1 MIKGIGCR
9 EGCPKGSAGSVSWG
23 FRVTRTT
30 TLSQTD
36 RDIVRL
42 LYQGLGDAAIGRRLG
57 LGHRTVQR
65 RVQQLMRRWEAPGR
79 VALGA
84 RAQEL
89 GLFDDRGS
97 GERHGGA
104 GPSVAA

>member
-1 MIKGIGCR
+1 M
-9 EGCPKGSAGSVSWG
+9 
-23 FRVTRTT
+23 VTKMTVG
-30 TLSQTD
+30 QVD
-36 RDIVRL
+36 VVIVRL

-65 RVQQLMRRWEAPGR
+65 RIQQLMRRWGVPGR

-89 GLFDDRGS
+89 GLFDGL
-97 GERHGGA
+97 EAGGRPLGRELLNTA
-104 GPSVAA
+104 

>member
-1 MIKGIGCR
+1 M
-9 EGCPKGSAGSVSWG
+9 
-23 FRVTRTT
+23 TRAM
-30 TLSQTD
+30 TLSQSD
-36 RDIVRL
+36 REIVRL

-65 RVQQLMRRWEAPGR
+65 RVQQLMRRWEVPGR

-89 GLFDDRGS
+89 GLFDDPVS
-97 GERHGGA
+97 GERRLGA
-104 GPSVAA
+104 GPPIAA

>member
-1 MIKGIGCR
+1 M
-9 EGCPKGSAGSVSWG
+9 
-23 FRVTRTT
+23 
-30 TLSQTD
+30 
-36 RDIVRL
+36 RL

-65 RVQQLMRRWEAPGR
+65 RVQQLMRRWEVPGR

-89 GLFDDRGS
+89 GLFNAPVG
-97 GERHGGA
+97 GERGLGA
-104 GPSVAA
+104 GSSIAA

>member
-1 MIKGIGCR
+1 MG
-9 EGCPKGSAGSVSWG
+9 VW
-23 FRVTRTT
+23 VTRTE

-36 RDIVRL
+36 REIVRL

-65 RVQQLMRRWEAPGR
+65 HVQQLMRRWGVLGR

-89 GLFDDRGS
+89 GLFDEPVS
-97 GERHGGA
+97 GGRRLGA
-104 GPSVAA
+104 GPPIAA